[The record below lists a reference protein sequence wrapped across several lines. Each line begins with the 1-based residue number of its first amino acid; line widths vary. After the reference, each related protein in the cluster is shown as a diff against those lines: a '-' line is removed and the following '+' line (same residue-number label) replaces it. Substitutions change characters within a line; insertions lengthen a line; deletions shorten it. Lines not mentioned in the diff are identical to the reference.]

1 MNFKFINNFSL
12 ILIFIFT
19 ISCQERFNNDFNK
32 DEIYNYS
39 QNFTNEKFE
48 SIDFNNYN
56 IAYRNVVDF
65 YTLSP
70 SNINFND
77 KINKIKIN
85 NNKKKLEENHPINL
99 IYNYNNIYSIN
110 HNGEILE
117 FNSDNKLVNRYI
129 IDHPIENTLP
139 VSFTLINNDFII
151 AFKSGE
157 IIRTNNVGEV
167 IWVFNNK
174 SILNTPIKYN
184 ENNLI
189 AFMQMKLFLFLL
201 KMEI

>member
-1 MNFKFINNFSL
+1 MAG
-12 ILIFIFT
+12 
-19 ISCQERFNNDFNK
+19 C
-32 DEIYNYS
+32 
-39 QNFTNEKFE
+39 
-48 SIDFNNYN
+48 FNNYE
-56 IAYRNVVDF
+56 
-65 YTLSP
+65 
-70 SNINFND
+70 
-77 KINKIKIN
+77 
-85 NNKKKLEENHPINL
+85 KKLEENHPINL

-117 FNSDNKLVNRYI
+117 FNSDYKLVNRYI

-167 IWVFNNK
+167 IWVFNNN
-174 SILNTPIKYN
+174 SILNTPIKYY

-189 AFMQMKLFLFLL
+189 ALYAN
-201 KMEI
+201 EIIFIYLNPNH